1 MKKLISVLLSASLI
15 LGLASCGNAKNTK
28 RTRDRD
34 EEDPTTAAAYK
45 VEKGD
50 ETILTTGTVPAT
62 FSPDFTF
69 STTDRDGNT
78 YDERIFSSGM
88 LTMVNFWEPWCGPCV
103 NEMPDI
109 EKLYE
114 NYKDMGLQVVG
125 VYSETSMENDVTQIL
140 KDYNKM
146 VEDAGEEDKSIV
158 YTDIVG
164 ALMKSVT
171 KIINTIS
178 YVLIAFVAISLVVS
192 SIMIGVITYISVLE
206 RRKEIGILRAM
217 GASKHNVAQVFNAPF
232 VAVF

>member
-125 VYSETSMENDVTQIL
+125 VYSETSMEADVTQIL
-140 KDYNKM
+140 KDSKIQYLILNYTSEFDQFQTGYVPTTIFVNRNGQVLTLPDGEQSVIGSQSYDEWATT
-146 VEDAGEEDKSIV
+146 VEYLLK
-158 YTDIVG
+158 
-164 ALMKSVT
+164 
-171 KIINTIS
+171 
-178 YVLIAFVAISLVVS
+178 
-192 SIMIGVITYISVLE
+192 
-206 RRKEIGILRAM
+206 
-217 GASKHNVAQVFNAPF
+217 
-232 VAVF
+232 

>member
-125 VYSETSMENDVTQIL
+125 VYSETSMEADVTQIL
-140 KDYNKM
+140 KDSKIQYLILNYTSEFDQFQTGYVPTTIFVNQNGQVVTLPDGEQSVIGSQSYDEWATT
-146 VEDAGEEDKSIV
+146 VEYLLK
-158 YTDIVG
+158 
-164 ALMKSVT
+164 
-171 KIINTIS
+171 
-178 YVLIAFVAISLVVS
+178 
-192 SIMIGVITYISVLE
+192 
-206 RRKEIGILRAM
+206 
-217 GASKHNVAQVFNAPF
+217 
-232 VAVF
+232 

>member
-125 VYSETSMENDVTQIL
+125 VYSETSMEADVTQIL
-140 KDYNKM
+140 KDSKIQYLILNYTSEFDQFQTGYVPTTIFVNRNGQVVTLPDGEQSVIGSQSYDEWATT
-146 VEDAGEEDKSIV
+146 VEYLLK
-158 YTDIVG
+158 
-164 ALMKSVT
+164 
-171 KIINTIS
+171 
-178 YVLIAFVAISLVVS
+178 
-192 SIMIGVITYISVLE
+192 
-206 RRKEIGILRAM
+206 
-217 GASKHNVAQVFNAPF
+217 
-232 VAVF
+232 